1 MCVDSGRLV
10 AILPPSGAEGFRA
23 CFVFH
28 EVVGTMFAV
37 IKTGGKQYRVAEND
51 VIRVEKLAGAAGD
64 AVQFDNVLM
73 IGDKVGAPQVEGAL
87 VSGEVLE
94 QTRNDKIIILRKKR
108 RKNHRR
114 KAGHRQDV
122 TVVRITGLSADG
134 KPAAKKKAAPKKKA
148 EEVAAAAPA
157 EEAESKE

>member
-1 MCVDSGRLV
+1 M
-10 AILPPSGAEGFRA
+10 AIVPPSGAGGSRA

-37 IKTGGKQYRVAEND
+37 IKTGGKQYRVSEND
-51 VIRVEKLAGAAGD
+51 VIRVEKLPGEAGD

-73 IGDKVGAPQVEGAL
+73 IGDKVGAPMVDGAV
-87 VSGEVLE
+87 VSGEVLG
-94 QTRNDKIIILRKKR
+94 QDRNDKIIILKKKR

-122 TVVRITGLSADG
+122 TVIRITGLSADG
-134 KPAAKKKAAPKKKA
+134 TPAKKAAPKKAKKVEA
-148 EEVAAAAPA
+148 EAAPA
-157 EEAESKE
+157 EEAPAVEAKNEE

>member
-1 MCVDSGRLV
+1 M
-10 AILPPSGAEGFRA
+10 AILPPSGAGGTRA
-23 CFVFH
+23 RFVFH

-51 VIRVEKLAGAAGD
+51 VIRVEKLAGDAGD

-73 IGDKVGAPQVEGAL
+73 IGDKVGAPLVDGAV
-87 VSGEVLE
+87 VSGEVLG
-94 QTRNDKIIILRKKR
+94 QDRDDKIVILKKKR

-134 KPAAKKKAAPKKKA
+134 KPAKKKAAPKKAKKTEA
-148 EEVAAAAPA
+148 EAAPA
-157 EEAESKE
+157 EEAPAVEADSKE

>member
-94 QTRNDKIIILRKKR
+94 QARNDKI
-108 RKNHRR
+108 
-114 KAGHRQDV
+114 KA
-122 TVVRITGLSADG
+122 S
-134 KPAAKKKAAPKKKA
+134 KAATPKKKAAPKKKA

>member
-51 VIRVEKLAGAAGD
+51 V
-64 AVQFDNVLM
+64 
-73 IGDKVGAPQVEGAL
+73 GDKVGAPQVEGAL

-94 QTRNDKIIILRKKR
+94 QARNDKIIILRKKR